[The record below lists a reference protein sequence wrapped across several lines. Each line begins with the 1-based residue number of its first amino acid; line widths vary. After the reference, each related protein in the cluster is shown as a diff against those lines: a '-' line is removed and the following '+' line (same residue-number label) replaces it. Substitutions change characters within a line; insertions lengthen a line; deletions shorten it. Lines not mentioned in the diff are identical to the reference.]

1 MIIWHQLT
9 LSLICSTIWQA
20 GRRENRNVH
29 KSSKCTPIEWGK
41 SGWRKNTFSVKRKT
55 NLQTK
60 VNTGN
65 LEGIVLYSEERQ
77 WMMFC
82 THLTMEAGAA
92 LVPFLAAVFVL
103 PVLPDRIMR
112 CGSCTVRSY
121 WPIRLYWQ
129 QNWDGNSVSRA
140 SPARQEAF
148 LVSLLYSAIVSIICS
163 ALGSLPSLMCR
174 PQRRLF

>member
-1 MIIWHQLT
+1 MYTYRMRQ
-9 LSLICSTIWQA
+9 
-20 GRRENRNVH
+20 
-29 KSSKCTPIEWGK
+29 EWLK
-41 SGWRKNTFSVKRKT
+41 KKNTFSVKRKT

-65 LEGIVLYSEERQ
+65 LGVIVLYSEQRQ

-92 LVPFLAAVFVL
+92 LMPFLAAVF
-103 PVLPDRIMR
+103 VLPDRIMR
-112 CGSCTVRSY
+112 CGSCTVWSY
-121 WPIRLYWQ
+121 WRPIRLYWQ

-140 SPARQEAF
+140 APARQEAF